1 MGNLRKLRRSIA
13 RHPLHVWRAT
23 QKAQQDEITRKQ
35 SERIAKAVDKEVLE
49 EMVQAIRIFQTEKNE
64 AQPKQEET
72 STPSNSG
79 GTGNDVSRDQ
89 SGQVDSMA
97 WHG

>member
-64 AQPKQEET
+64 NQSKQEET
-72 STPSNSG
+72 QTPQDNS
-79 GTGNDVSRDQ
+79 
-89 SGQVDSMA
+89 
-97 WHG
+97 